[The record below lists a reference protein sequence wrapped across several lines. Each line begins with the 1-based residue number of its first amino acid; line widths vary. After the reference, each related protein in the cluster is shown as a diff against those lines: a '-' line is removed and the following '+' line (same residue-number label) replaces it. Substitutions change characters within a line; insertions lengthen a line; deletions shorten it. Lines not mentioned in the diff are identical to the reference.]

1 MIVQGMGGL
10 MSVTGYENQEPVRVG
25 TSIGD
30 IAAGL
35 FTTIGILSALL
46 DRHNNN
52 KGQSIDVSMLDCQ
65 IAILEN
71 AIARFYATGKVLHQE
86 AQDILL

>member
-35 FTTIGILSALL
+35 FTTIGILRLFRQA
-46 DRHNNN
+46 
-52 KGQSIDVSMLDCQ
+52 
-65 IAILEN
+65 
-71 AIARFYATGKVLHQE
+71 
-86 AQDILL
+86 